1 MFDTP
6 SERQARDNSDDQPP
20 IPSSENRASW
30 RMWTG
35 LAAMALALFM
45 MSTDLTVLFIAQPA
59 IAADLHPSAVQAL
72 WIVHVGEFLAAS
84 LVITLGRLGDL
95 VGRKRLLLL
104 GIVGYSIASLAAAFA
119 PTPEVLIA
127 ARSMLGISM
136 ATVTPSAMALLR
148 TMFPQAR
155 QFSTAFALLMMS
167 LSIGAALGPPMG
179 GFLIEHFWWGAV
191 FLVNVP
197 VAVVFLVVGAWV
209 LPESRDPVPARLD
222 PASVVLSVIAVLAVV
237 YGLQQSADGGIAFHH
252 VLAVGIGVLS
262 GWLFIRRQARLSQ
275 PLLDLELFAPREVR
289 VILTA
294 LILVALAFVGPD
306 LLIGPYLQ
314 IGLGLSAFQA
324 GLILSIPAVLL
335 IPATLAAPRTGRRLG
350 TARGAAVSLMTAVLG
365 FGMAA
370 LALVGGNGPATLVLF
385 TIGLSLT
392 AALGTALTLLS
403 EELIGGAP
411 LQRTGS
417 MTALQDLSS
426 GLGAASSI
434 AVLGTVGAITYRGTV
449 VVPDSLTSGE
459 AVAAGDSPGAALDI
473 ARGLD
478 AAVQAE
484 FLRHIGEAMS
494 RGLLLALII
503 TATMTVGTVVL
514 VLRGMRK
521 GGGDAPTSTELSM

>member
-6 SERQARDNSDDQPP
+6 SERNFRDDPDDQHP
-20 IPSSENRASW
+20 IPQSENRASW
-30 RMWTG
+30 TMWTG
-35 LAAMALALFM
+35 LSAMALALFM

-59 IAADLHPSAVQAL
+59 ITADLRPSAAQAL
-72 WIVHVGEFLAAS
+72 WIVHIGEFLAAS
-84 LVITLGRLGDL
+84 LVLTMGRLGDL
-95 VGRKRLLLL
+95 VGRKRLLLV
-104 GIVGYSIASLAAAFA
+104 GIAGYSIASLLAAFA

-148 TMFPQAR
+148 TMFPQPR

-197 VAVVFLVVGAWV
+197 VAVVFLVVGTWV
-209 LPESRDPVPARLD
+209 LPEFRDPVRTGLD

-237 YGLQQSADGGIAFHH
+237 YGLQQSADVGVAVHH
-252 VLAVGIGVLS
+252 VIAVGIGALS
-262 GWLFIRRQARLSQ
+262 GWLFVRRQKRLPR

-289 VILTA
+289 VILAA
-294 LILVALAFVGPD
+294 LILIALAFIGPD
-306 LLIGPYLQ
+306 LLVGPYLQ

-324 GLILSIPAVLL
+324 GLIMSIPAALL
-335 IPATLAAPRTGRRLG
+335 IPATLIAPRTGRRLG
-350 TARGAAVSLMTAVLG
+350 TARGAAAALMIAVLG

-370 LALVGGNGPATLVLF
+370 LALLVGTGTDALVLF

-403 EELIGGAP
+403 DRLIGGAP
-411 LQRTGS
+411 IQRTGS

-426 GLGAASSI
+426 GLGAAFSI
-434 AVLGTVGAITYRGTV
+434 AFLGTMGAITYRVTV
-449 VVPDSLTSGE
+449 AVPDGLTRDE
-459 AVAAGDSPGAALDI
+459 AVAAGTSPGAARDI
-473 ARGLD
+473 AIHLD
-478 AAVQAE
+478 AMVQAE
-484 FLRHIGEAMS
+484 FLMRIGEAM
-494 RGLLLALII
+494 RHGLLLSLIVIAAITVGNVALI
-503 TATMTVGTVVL
+503 
-514 VLRGMRK
+514 LRGMRTRSGALHDK
-521 GGGDAPTSTELSM
+521 GELP